1 MNGFSLCAALMGLA
15 LTLVLVQVAPV
26 RANET
31 GIEVGYTLPDNLKP
45 EERKWYETF
54 QRGNMLADGW
64 LDISRDIL
72 GRLPAETRPAQ
83 TANLRRLGDKIGREW
98 CKDNKVRKIDTGML
112 KAWGKQLKDASRKS
126 PEALTKTLALIDR
139 QVDKLVL

>member
-1 MNGFSLCAALMGLA
+1 MNGFSLWMALLA
-15 LTLVLVQVAPV
+15 LALNLLCAQAVPAVA
-26 RANET
+26 EDT
-31 GIEVGYTLPDNLKP
+31 GIEVGYTLPQNLTA

-54 QRGNMLADGW
+54 QHGNMLADGW

-72 GRLPAETRPAQ
+72 GRLPAETRPEQ

-98 CKDNKVRKIDTGML
+98 CKDNKARKIDTGML
-112 KAWGKQLKDASRKS
+112 KAWGKQLKDAAKKG
-126 PEALTKTLALIDR
+126 PQDLTRALALING

>member
-54 QRGNMLADGW
+54 QNGNMLADGW

-72 GRLPAETRPAQ
+72 GRLPAEARSEQ
-83 TANLRRLGDKIGREW
+83 TARLRSLGDKIGREW
-98 CKDNKVRKIDTGML
+98 CKDNKARRIDTGML
-112 KAWGKQLKDASRKS
+112 KAWGKQLKDASKKS
-126 PEALTKTLALIDR
+126 PEALTRALAIIDG